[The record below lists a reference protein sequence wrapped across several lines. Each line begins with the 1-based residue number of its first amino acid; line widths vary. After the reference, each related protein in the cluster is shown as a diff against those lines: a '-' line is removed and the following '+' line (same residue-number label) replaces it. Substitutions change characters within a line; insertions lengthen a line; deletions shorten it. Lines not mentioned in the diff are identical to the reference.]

1 MATEH
6 GVWLALAL
14 GPASPAASALL
25 AKYET
30 AEEIYRHR
38 QELDESGLVT
48 KAQYRRL
55 AALELERARESV
67 RMHRAAG
74 INVVSW
80 DDFLY
85 PRQLKS
91 LEDAPAALYY
101 KGDISVCQSPLLI
114 AMIGTRRP
122 SEYGVRAQKF
132 LSEGLC
138 RAGAVLV
145 SGLASGLDSEAHKAA
160 VREGVPTVAVI
171 GTGPDLCYPAAN
183 KTLAELIERCG
194 VVLSEYPMGTAGAKQ
209 HFLQRNRL
217 IAGLSRGVCVA
228 EAARHSGTMSTVA
241 CADRYG
247 RDVFAVPGSI
257 FSPLSAG
264 VNALLATGAKPVCT
278 PADILREYGVADVT
292 QQKEEISVPETPE
305 PVLTQAQSAV
315 YSLLADEPKTLGEL
329 CGRAAHMAP
338 AKVLAALTA
347 LELAGLARQLAGR
360 RFQRTERVLKLSEKE
375 DLEDE

>member
-6 GVWLALAL
+6 GVWLAEAL
-14 GPASPAASALL
+14 GPASLGPSALL
-25 AKYET
+25 GRYGTAQTVYE
-30 AEEIYRHR
+30 ARE
-38 QELDESGLVT
+38 
-48 KAQYRRL
+48 
-55 AALELERARESV
+55 ELEATGLITRAQCRQLLKYPLEKARELV
-67 RMHRAAG
+67 EKHRAAG
-74 INVVSW
+74 IGVAAC
-80 DDFLY
+80 DEDGY
-85 PRQLKS
+85 PGQLRG
-91 LEDAPAALYY
+91 LEDMPAALYY
-101 KGDISVCQSPLLI
+101 KGDISVCGGGLLI
-114 AMIGTRRP
+114 AMIGSRRP

-138 RAGAVLV
+138 RAGAILV

-160 VREGVPTVAVI
+160 VRAGTPTVAVI

-183 KTLAELIERCG
+183 KTLAELIEGCG
-194 VVLSEYPMGTAGAKQ
+194 VVLSEYPMGTPGAKQ

-228 EAARHSGTMSTVA
+228 EAARHSGTMSTIA

-278 PADILREYGVADVT
+278 PEDILKEYGVEEAPRT
-292 QQKEEISVPETPE
+292 QPQPEEQAAPELTPLQAR
-305 PVLTQAQSAV
+305 VCGLLTDA
-315 YSLLADEPKTLGEL
+315 PKTLGEL
-329 CGRAAHMAP
+329 CAETGSAPP
-338 AKVLAALTA
+338 AKVLAALTS

-360 RFQRTERVLKLSEKE
+360 RFQRTERMPEQTEKE